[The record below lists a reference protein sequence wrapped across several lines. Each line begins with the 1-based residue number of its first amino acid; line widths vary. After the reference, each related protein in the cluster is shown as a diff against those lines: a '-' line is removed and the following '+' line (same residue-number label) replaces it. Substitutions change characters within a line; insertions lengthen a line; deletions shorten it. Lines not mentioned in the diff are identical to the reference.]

1 MHHPHFPLTD
11 PHMRDGS
18 INATYGP
25 DTSNVAHDPSP
36 AFVPAYAA
44 LPTAT
49 AYQTTSA
56 QPLLP
61 LYADVSNA
69 SQSVHTS
76 YGGQLRTFSG
86 TWAAV
91 DTYTPLPSVL
101 TSASPAA
108 TQAQMTLSP
117 GTITAPGPV
126 RKQRKKQPDKS
137 QRPKSDKGPKPGE
150 HTEGWT
156 HDDWVQ
162 AGAIARPVSG
172 VKEPGQKCHTCIW
185 YSRACDVNLL
195 ENGKC
200 KHCDGPPTS
209 DKKRVCVW
217 TVPSLGIACYPDYQK
232 LREKVGLAGY
242 RAAVKQAFLQ
252 SADSVT
258 SPAVGP
264 PPTIKPSLPLV
275 AAQPYT
281 TGTIRQP
288 WDRARS
294 LPAHSGQYQ
303 TAMIPAHLRGRPP
316 NPYQGSVTLTPTGIR
331 VPQTV
336 INAASAMVN
345 HGLVTEN
352 EHQNLREVYELLS
365 TSLLQNPGLETTQ
378 IDAMLS
384 SLDDRHMRGVGLRAE
399 LLVGLA
405 RLQDA

>member
-1 MHHPHFPLTD
+1 MK
-11 PHMRDGS
+11 DGS
-18 INATYGP
+18 INATHGP
-25 DTSNVAHDPSP
+25 DTSNLAHDPSP
-36 AFVPAYAA
+36 AFVPGYAA

-49 AYQTTSA
+49 AYQTASA

-61 LYADVSNA
+61 LYTDVGNT

-76 YGGQLRTFSG
+76 YGGQLRAFSG
-86 TWAAV
+86 TSAAA
-91 DTYTPLPSVL
+91 DTYIPLPSSL
-101 TSASPAA
+101 IRASPAA
-108 TQAQMTLSP
+108 TQAQMTLSLR
-117 GTITAPGPV
+117 TTTAPGAV

-200 KHCDGPPTS
+200 KHCNGPPTS

-217 TVPSLGIACYPDYQK
+217 TVPFLGIACYPDYQK

-258 SPAVGP
+258 SAAVSSP
-264 PPTIKPSLPLV
+264 STIQPSLPV
-275 AAQPYT
+275 VTAQPYT
-281 TGTIRQP
+281 TGTTLQA
-288 WDRARS
+288 WNSTRS
-294 LPAHSGQYQ
+294 LPVHSAQYQ
-303 TAMIPAHLRGRPP
+303 TAAIPANLQGRLL
-316 NPYQGSVTLTPTGIR
+316 NRYQGSVTPISTGVR

-378 IDAMLS
+378 IHAMLS

-405 RLQDA
+405 RLQDV